1 MHRKHFTSCFS
12 ISRKE
17 THGGVNYCDLTCV
30 QSRLALVLESICIG
44 SILHPASV
52 LIERKHYGGV
62 NYDFTCVQ
70 SSLVLDMSQHYYS
83 QEIRSVV
90 VITIIIMGVA
100 LSVYVQVHLIA
111 GIHKLVHTFL

>member
-1 MHRKHFTSCFS
+1 METANIINVHRKHFTSCFS

-17 THGGVNYCDLTCV
+17 THGGVNY
-30 QSRLALVLESICIG
+30 
-44 SILHPASV
+44 
-52 LIERKHYGGV
+52 
-62 NYDFTCVQ
+62 DFTCVQ
-70 SSLVLDMSQHYYS
+70 SSLVLEMSQHYYS

-111 GIHKLVHTFL
+111 GMHKLVHTFL